1 MERNLTRADHI
12 QNQEKFMPT
21 IYLEHV
27 SKFYKPKRRKKS
39 LVPQEMGVEDVDVTI
54 RQGEFVFVVGGSGA
68 GKSTL
73 LRLITGETKPSQG
86 KVYLGDRDLSRAMAL
101 SRNRM
106 SVLFGKIWQDPTL
119 IRKKTIGENL
129 ALASRIALGRESAKM
144 VDIRVK
150 KVLGLVGMKG
160 VEGKY
165 PVELSIGECRRVEL
179 ARALIGS
186 PPILL
191 LDEITANLDDDC
203 IWDTLHLLNDVNR
216 RGTTVIMATHDSQYV
231 NILRR
236 RVITMSGGRIVG
248 DVRKGKYGDVLERE
262 EKPPPFPKLRTDF
275 I

>member
-1 MERNLTRADHI
+1 
-12 QNQEKFMPT
+12 MPT
-21 IYLEHV
+21 IELENV
-27 SKFYKPKRRKKS
+27 TKVYKPKRRRKG
-39 LVPQEMGVEDVDVTI
+39 LVHTDMGVEEVNLTI
-54 RQGEFVFVVGGSGA
+54 RQGEFVFVVGASGS

-73 LRLITGETKPSQG
+73 LRLITGEIRPNEGRVCVDEKE
-86 KVYLGDRDLSRAMAL
+86 LGWMLKL
-101 SRNRM
+101 SRNRAAM
-106 SVLFGKIWQDPTL
+106 MFGKIWQDPTL
-119 IRKKTIGENL
+119 IRKKTIGDNL
-129 ALASRIALGRESAKM
+129 ALAVKIAFGRESPRL
-144 VDIRVK
+144 VDLRIK

-160 VEGKY
+160 VEKKY

-186 PPILL
+186 PPVLV

-236 RVITMSGGRIVG
+236 RVITMSGGRVIG
-248 DVRKGKYGDVLERE
+248 DIQKGKYGDVLERDRDTGL
-262 EKPPPFPKLRTDF
+262 PPRAGAGL

>member
-1 MERNLTRADHI
+1 
-12 QNQEKFMPT
+12 MPT

-27 SKFYKPKRRKKS
+27 SKFYKPKRRRKG
-39 LVPQEMGVEDVDVTI
+39 PIHQDMGVEDVDLTI
-54 RQGEFVFVVGGSGA
+54 HQGEFVFVVGGSGA

-86 KVYLGDRDLSRAMAL
+86 AVYLGDRDLNRALFL

-106 SVLFGKIWQDPTL
+106 SVMFGKIWQDPTL

-129 ALASRIALGRESAKM
+129 ALASQIALGRESAKV

-160 VEGKY
+160 VEKKY

-186 PPILL
+186 PPILI

-216 RGTTVIMATHDSQYV
+216 RGTTVVMATHDSQYV

-236 RVITMSGGRIVG
+236 RVITMSNGRMVS
-248 DVRKGKYGDVLERE
+248 DEKKGKYGDVLEKDRN
-262 EKPPPFPKLRTDF
+262 PLVFTKLRTDF

>member
-1 MERNLTRADHI
+1 
-12 QNQEKFMPT
+12 MPT
-21 IYLEHV
+21 ILLDHV
-27 SKFYKPKRRKKS
+27 SKFYKPKRRRKG
-39 LVPQEMGVEDVDVTI
+39 PAHQETGVEDVELTI
-54 RQGEFVFVVGGSGA
+54 HQGEFVFVVGGSGA
-68 GKSTL
+68 GKTTL
-73 LRLITGETKPSQG
+73 LQLITGQTKPTRG
-86 KVYLGDRDLSRAMAL
+86 KVYVNDKDLNRAMLL
-101 SRNRM
+101 SRNRAAVM
-106 SVLFGKIWQDPTL
+106 FGQIWQDPTL
-119 IRKKTIGENL
+119 IRKRTVGENL
-129 ALASRIALGRESAKM
+129 ALASHIALGREHPRM

-160 VEGKY
+160 VEAKY

-186 PPILL
+186 PPILV

-236 RVITMSGGRIVG
+236 RVITMSGGRVVS
-248 DVRKGKYGDVLERE
+248 DEKKGKYGDVLERDR
-262 EKPPPFPKLRTDF
+262 KPLVFTKLRTDF

>member
-1 MERNLTRADHI
+1 
-12 QNQEKFMPT
+12 MPT
-21 IYLEHV
+21 IHLDHV
-27 SKFYKPKRRKKS
+27 SKFYKPKRRRKGP
-39 LVPQEMGVEDVDVTI
+39 VHQVMGVEDVELTI
-54 RQGEFVFVVGGSGA
+54 HQGEFVFLVGGSGA

-73 LRLITGETKPSQG
+73 LRLITGEVKPSQG
-86 KVYLGDRDLSRAMAL
+86 KVFLGERDLSRAILL
-101 SRNRM
+101 SRNRA
-106 SVLFGKIWQDPTL
+106 SVMFGKIWQDPTL

-129 ALASRIALGRESAKM
+129 ALATQIANGRESQR
-144 VDIRVK
+144 VTEIRIK

-160 VEGKY
+160 VEKKY

-186 PPILL
+186 PPILI

-236 RVITMSGGRIVG
+236 RVITMAGGKVTQ
-248 DVRKGKYGDVLERE
+248 DEEKGKYGDVLERDRV
-262 EKPPPFPKLRTDF
+262 PLLLSKLRTDF

>member
-1 MERNLTRADHI
+1 
-12 QNQEKFMPT
+12 MPT
-21 IYLEHV
+21 IHLDHV
-27 SKFYKPKRRKKS
+27 SKFYKPKRRRKGP
-39 LVPQEMGVEDVDVTI
+39 VHQIMGVQGVELTI
-54 RQGEFVFVVGGSGA
+54 RQGEFVFLVGGSGA

-73 LRLITGETKPSQG
+73 LRLITGEVKPSQG
-86 KVYLGDRDLSRAMAL
+86 KVMLGDRDLNRALLL
-101 SRNRM
+101 SRNRA
-106 SVLFGKIWQDPTL
+106 SVMFCKIWQDPTL
-119 IRKKTIGENL
+119 IRKNTIDLNR
-129 ALASRIALGRESAKM
+129 ALATRIANGRESQRVM
-144 VDIRVK
+144 DIRIK

-160 VEGKY
+160 VEKKY

-186 PPILL
+186 PPILI

-236 RVITMSGGRIVG
+236 RVITMTGGKVTQ
-248 DVRKGKYGDVLERE
+248 DEEKGKYGDVLERDR
-262 EKPPPFPKLRTDF
+262 KPLAFTKLRTDF

>member
-1 MERNLTRADHI
+1 
-12 QNQEKFMPT
+12 MPT
-21 IYLEHV
+21 IYLDNV
-27 SKFYKPKRRKKS
+27 SKFYKPKRRRKGP
-39 LVPQEMGVEDVDVTI
+39 VHQNMGVENVELTI
-54 RQGEFVFVVGGSGA
+54 HQGEFIFVVGGSGA

-73 LRLITGETKPSQG
+73 LRLVTGETKPDQG
-86 KVYLGDRDLSRAMAL
+86 KVYVGDKDLNRVLKL
-101 SRNRM
+101 SRNRAA
-106 SVLFGKIWQDPTL
+106 VLFGKIWQDPTL

-129 ALASRIALGRESAKM
+129 ALASRIAVGRESPKV
-144 VDIRVK
+144 VDIRIK

-165 PVELSIGECRRVEL
+165 PIELSIGQCRRVEL
-179 ARALIGS
+179 ARAMIGS
-186 PPILL
+186 PPVLI

-236 RVITMSGGRIVG
+236 RVITMAGGRVVS
-248 DVRKGKYGDVLERE
+248 DEEKGKYGDVLERDK
-262 EKPPPFPKLRTDF
+262 KPLVVSKLRTDF

>member
-1 MERNLTRADHI
+1 
-12 QNQEKFMPT
+12 MPT

-27 SKFYKPKRRKKS
+27 SKFYKPKRRKRG
-39 LVPQEMGVEDVDVTI
+39 PAHQEMGVEDVDLTI

-73 LRLITGETKPSQG
+73 LRLITGEAKPSQG
-86 KVYLGDRDLSRAMAL
+86 KVYLGDRELSRAMVL

-106 SVLFGKIWQDPTL
+106 SIMFGKIWQDPTL

-129 ALASRIALGRESAKM
+129 ALASRIAVGREKPQV
-144 VDIRVK
+144 VDIRIK

-160 VEGKY
+160 VESKY

-179 ARALIGS
+179 ARAMIGS
-186 PPILL
+186 PPILI

-236 RVITMSGGRIVG
+236 RVITMSNGRVVG
-248 DVRKGKYGDVLERE
+248 DEKKGKYGDVLEKDR
-262 EKPPPFPKLRTDF
+262 KPLVFTKLRTDL

>member
-1 MERNLTRADHI
+1 
-12 QNQEKFMPT
+12 MPT
-21 IYLEHV
+21 IELENV
-27 SKFYKPKRRKKS
+27 SKFYKPKRRRKGP
-39 LVPQEMGVEDVDVTI
+39 VHIDMGVEEVNLTI
-54 RQGEFVFVVGGSGA
+54 RQGEFVFVVGASGS

-73 LRLITGETKPSQG
+73 LRLITGETKPNQG
-86 KVYLGDRDLSRAMAL
+86 RVCIDEKELGWMLKL
-101 SRNRM
+101 SRNRAAM
-106 SVLFGKIWQDPTL
+106 MFGKIWQDPTL

-129 ALASRIALGRESAKM
+129 LLATQIANGRESPKVM
-144 VDIRVK
+144 DIRVK

-160 VEGKY
+160 VESKY

-186 PPILL
+186 PPILI

-236 RVITMSGGRIVG
+236 RVITMSAGRVVT
-248 DVRKGKYGDVLERE
+248 DEEKGKYGDVLERDR
-262 EKPPPFPKLRTDF
+262 KPLVLTKLRTDF

>member
-1 MERNLTRADHI
+1 
-12 QNQEKFMPT
+12 MPT

-27 SKFYKPKRRKKS
+27 SKFYKPKRRRKG
-39 LVPQEMGVEDVDVTI
+39 PIHQDMGVEDVDLTI
-54 RQGEFVFVVGGSGA
+54 HQGEFVFVVGGSGA

-86 KVYLGDRDLSRAMAL
+86 AVYLGDRDLNRALFL

-106 SVLFGKIWQDPTL
+106 SVMFGKIWQDPTL
-119 IRKKTIGENL
+119 NRKKTIGENL
-129 ALASRIALGRESAKM
+129 ALASQIALGRESAKV

-150 KVLGLVGMKG
+150 KMLGLVGMKG
-160 VEGKY
+160 VEKKY

-186 PPILL
+186 PPILI

-216 RGTTVIMATHDSQYV
+216 RGTTVVMATHDSQYV

-236 RVITMSGGRIVG
+236 RVITMSNGRMVS
-248 DVRKGKYGDVLERE
+248 DEKKGKYGDVLEKDRN
-262 EKPPPFPKLRTDF
+262 PLVFTKLRTDF

>member
-1 MERNLTRADHI
+1 
-12 QNQEKFMPT
+12 MPT

-27 SKFYKPKRRKKS
+27 SKFYKPKRRKKGP
-39 LVPQEMGVEDVDVTI
+39 VHQEMGVEDVDLTI

-73 LRLITGETKPSQG
+73 LRLITGETKPNQG

-106 SVLFGKIWQDPTL
+106 SILFGKIWQDPTL

-129 ALASRIALGRESAKM
+129 ALASRIAVGREKPQL
-144 VDIRVK
+144 VDIRIK
-150 KVLGLVGMKG
+150 KVLGLVGMRG
-160 VEGKY
+160 VESKY

-179 ARALIGS
+179 ARAMIGS
-186 PPILL
+186 PPILI

-236 RVITMSGGRIVG
+236 RVITMSNGRVVG
-248 DVRKGKYGDVLERE
+248 DEKKGKYGDVLEKDR
-262 EKPPPFPKLRTDF
+262 KPLVFTKLRTDL